1 MSLTR
6 IHLQFLNI
14 FSVVAVSLT
23 ATLVLAVAAMAQ
35 ENGTAMAQDN
45 YVTAGSAYNLETN
58 VLLYRELYT
67 ALNEL
72 GEVRVDY
79 VSPEGNTFAT
89 KTLTYQGE
97 YFQPGFVLQDNR
109 DNETVSAQFQG
120 ARLVLSH
127 TANGDTREKVIMDNA
142 RMVIDA
148 GFDAFIQ
155 LHWTEL
161 VDDKK
166 RKTFQ
171 FALPNRLSSIDLE
184 VRKINPQE
192 SPVYSSEFGAN
203 WVYLRIAPAQKFISI
218 FANPIFLAYDPNG
231 KYLMRFQGRSN
242 LDDDNGEPVD
252 VRIEYEYLN

>member
-1 MSLTR
+1 MLLTKM
-6 IHLQFLNI
+6 HLGFINI
-14 FSVVAVSLT
+14 LAL
-23 ATLVLAVAAMAQ
+23 ATLSFTANFVAAQ
-35 ENGTAMAQDN
+35 EN
-45 YVTAGSAYNLETN
+45 YVTAGSAYNLKTN
-58 VLLYRELYT
+58 ALLYRELYT

-79 VSPEGNTFAT
+79 VSPEGNTFAS

-97 YFQPGFVLQDNR
+97 YFQPGFVLRDTR

-142 RMVIDA
+142 RIVIDA

-155 LHWTEL
+155 LNWNDL
-161 VDDKK
+161 VDAKK
-166 RKTFQ
+166 HKTFQ
-171 FALPNRLSSIDLE
+171 FALPNRLSSIELE

-192 SPVYSSEFGAN
+192 SPVYNTEFGAG
-203 WVYLRIAPAQKFISI
+203 WIYLRITPAQKFISI

-242 LDDDNGEPVD
+242 IDDDAGAPVD